1 MKGPPIP
8 VLYVEMDGT
17 GVSMVKK
24 ETAGRPGKTA
34 GQSAHTR
41 EAKLGCVF
49 TQTTWDEEGYAI
61 RDPDSTTYT
70 GAIECAETFGKRI
83 YGEAWKRGWSRSRL
97 KVVLG
102 DGAEWIWN
110 LADLHF
116 PGAIQIVDLY
126 HAREHLWKLA
136 HAIHPNDQVQ
146 QKRLD
151 DVPPESAGQRPH
163 REIRKLAAVARSA
176 RPRAAG
182 GNPHRSQL
190 L

>member
-83 YGEAWKRGWSRSRL
+83 YGQAWKRGWSRARL

-110 LADLHF
+110 LDDFTFSWLRSDRGSLPCSRTSLEIRPPPA
-116 PGAIQIVDLY
+116 PQ
-126 HAREHLWKLA
+126 W
-136 HAIHPNDQVQ
+136 PNSAEA
-146 QKRLD
+146 LD
-151 DVPPESAGQRPH
+151 DLLPESAGQR
-163 REIRKLAAVARSA
+163 AVSR
-176 RPRAAG
+176 
-182 GNPHRSQL
+182 NW
-190 L
+190 